1 MTERAWA
8 PGAATGIGSL
18 PGEDPP
24 EAVRLVLDE
33 LPDLPHLPELPARGA
48 GADMVGRGAALL
60 VDLPVDVQPSGWRL
74 VDRPGR
80 DLRRAADLLARD
92 LDALERA
99 ADGYAGPLKLQVTG
113 PWTLAATVELHY
125 GDKAVSDR
133 GATRDL
139 VQSLAEGVRRH
150 VADVGRRLPGARLVL
165 QVDEPSLPAVLA
177 GRVPTASGYGAL
189 SAVEETL
196 AQSGLA
202 EVLAAAVDA
211 GAVHTVAHCCAPRPP
226 LELFRR
232 AGAGSVSFDAAL
244 VGQAQDD
251 ALGTAVEAGVALWLG
266 VVPGTDADLA
276 PLPDTVDGVRRLW
289 GRLGFA
295 PERLPASVVVTP
307 ACGLAGAS
315 PAYARAALRRVL
327 QTGRALAEDPRG

>member
-1 MTERAWA
+1 MTERAWG

-48 GADMVGRGAALL
+48 GADLVGRGATLL

-150 VADVGRRLPGARLVL
+150 VADVGRRVPGARLVL